1 MHNMQNDMQMTA
13 AGPRLRQPKLNTRK
27 KMIIYISL
35 AAAYLLAVLIAGL
48 VMDPGL
54 YSVHYENKFLTP
66 SLAHPFGTD
75 FMGRDMFWRSIK
87 GLSNSILIGL
97 AASAVSSVIALVF
110 GVLAAVAGGAVDR
123 IVNWLVDCC
132 MGLPHLVLLLLI
144 SYMMGRGGFGVAFA
158 VTVTHWPEL
167 TRLVRAEV
175 LQVQS
180 TQYVKTAEKM
190 GHSKFRV
197 AKDHIIPHVMPV
209 YLTGLVLLFPHAIMH
224 EASLTFLGFGFS
236 ASTPAIGGILSE
248 AMKHIVT
255 GKWWLCLFPGLIL
268 LIAVMLFD
276 VIGEKLRML
285 MNPGSS
291 EQ

>member
-1 MHNMQNDMQMTA
+1 MQMTA
-13 AGPRLRQPKLNTRK
+13 AGPRIRQPKLNTKK
-27 KMIIYISL
+27 KMIIYIAL
-35 AAAYLLAVLIAGL
+35 ASAYLLVVLIAGL
-48 VMDPGL
+48 LMDPEL
-54 YSVHYENKFLTP
+54 YGVHYENKLLAP

-110 GVLAAVAGGAVDR
+110 GVVAAVAGGAVDR
-123 IVNWLVDCC
+123 MINWLVDCC
-132 MGLPHLVLLLLI
+132 MGLPHLVLLMLI

-158 VTVTHWPEL
+158 VAVTHWTEL

-175 LQVQS
+175 LQVKN
-180 TQYVKTAEKM
+180 TQYVKAALKM

-209 YLTGLVLLFPHAIMH
+209 YLTGLILLFPHAIMH

>member
-1 MHNMQNDMQMTA
+1 MQMTSA
-13 AGPRLRQPKLNTRK
+13 EPRLWQPKLNTRK

-35 AAAYLLAVLIAGL
+35 AAAYLLAVLMAGL
-48 VMDPGL
+48 VMYPGL

-110 GVLAAVAGGAVDR
+110 GVAAAVAGGVVDR

-158 VTVTHWPEL
+158 VAVTHWPEL

-175 LQVQS
+175 LQVKN
-180 TQYVKTAEKM
+180 TQYVKAAEKM
-190 GHSKFRV
+190 GHSKFMV

-285 MNPGSS
+285 MNPSSS

>member
-1 MHNMQNDMQMTA
+1 MHSVQNNMQMTA
-13 AGPRLRQPKLNTRK
+13 AAPKLRQPKLNTKK
-27 KMIIYISL
+27 KMIIYITL
-35 AAAYLLAVLIAGL
+35 AAVYLLAVLIAGL
-48 VMDPGL
+48 LMDPAL
-54 YSVHYENKFLTP
+54 YGVHYEDKFLAP

-110 GVLAAVAGGAVDR
+110 GVAAAVAGSAVDR

-158 VTVTHWPEL
+158 VAVTHWPEL

-175 LQVQS
+175 LQVKN
-180 TQYVKTAEKM
+180 TQYVKAAEKM
-190 GHSKFRV
+190 GHSKFMV
-197 AKDHIIPHVMPV
+197 AKDHIVPHVMPV
-209 YLTGLVLLFPHAIMH
+209 YLTGLILLFPHAIMH

-285 MNPGSS
+285 MNPSSS

>member
-1 MHNMQNDMQMTA
+1 MQMTA
-13 AGPRLRQPKLNTRK
+13 AAPRLRQPKLNTKK
-27 KMIIYISL
+27 KMIIYITL

-48 VMDPGL
+48 LMDPAL
-54 YSVHYENKFLTP
+54 YGVHYEDKFLAP

-87 GLSNSILIGL
+87 GLSNSIIIGL
-97 AASAVSSVIALVF
+97 AASAVSSIIALILGIV
-110 GVLAAVAGGAVDR
+110 AAVAGGVVDR
-123 IVNWLVDCC
+123 AINWLVDCC

-158 VTVTHWPEL
+158 VAVTHWPEL

-175 LQVQS
+175 LQVKN
-180 TQYVKTAEKM
+180 TQYVKAAEKM
-190 GHSKFRV
+190 GHSKFMV

-285 MNPGSS
+285 MNPSSS

>member
-1 MHNMQNDMQMTA
+1 MQMTSA
-13 AGPRLRQPKLNTRK
+13 EPRLWQPKLNTRK

-48 VMDPGL
+48 VMYPGL

-110 GVLAAVAGGAVDR
+110 GVAAAVAGGVVDR

-158 VTVTHWPEL
+158 VAVTHWPEL

-175 LQVQS
+175 LQVKN
-180 TQYVKTAEKM
+180 TQYVKAAEKM
-190 GHSKFRV
+190 GHSKFMV

>member
-1 MHNMQNDMQMTA
+1 MQMTSA
-13 AGPRLRQPKLNTRK
+13 EPRLWQPKLNTRK

-48 VMDPGL
+48 VMYPGL

-110 GVLAAVAGGAVDR
+110 GVAAAVAGGVVDR

-144 SYMMGRGGFGVAFA
+144 SYMMGRGGFRSSIRCG
-158 VTVTHWPEL
+158 
-167 TRLVRAEV
+167 
-175 LQVQS
+175 
-180 TQYVKTAEKM
+180 
-190 GHSKFRV
+190 G
-197 AKDHIIPHVMPV
+197 D
-209 YLTGLVLLFPHAIMH
+209 
-224 EASLTFLGFGFS
+224 SL
-236 ASTPAIGGILSE
+236 A
-248 AMKHIVT
+248 
-255 GKWWLCLFPGLIL
+255 
-268 LIAVMLFD
+268 
-276 VIGEKLRML
+276 
-285 MNPGSS
+285 
-291 EQ
+291 

>member
-1 MHNMQNDMQMTA
+1 M
-13 AGPRLRQPKLNTRK
+13 
-27 KMIIYISL
+27 
-35 AAAYLLAVLIAGL
+35 
-48 VMDPGL
+48 
-54 YSVHYENKFLTP
+54 
-66 SLAHPFGTD
+66 
-75 FMGRDMFWRSIK
+75 
-87 GLSNSILIGL
+87 
-97 AASAVSSVIALVF
+97 
-110 GVLAAVAGGAVDR
+110 
-123 IVNWLVDCC
+123 
-132 MGLPHLVLLLLI
+132 LLLLI

-158 VTVTHWPEL
+158 VAVTHWPEL

-175 LQVQS
+175 LQVKN
-180 TQYVKTAEKM
+180 TQYVKAAEKM
-190 GHSKFRV
+190 GHSKFMV